1 MKKLKI
7 IAVMFFSMLVVGGCS
22 CTSSMCTEDDLN
34 NIKESI
40 TNKWENNEEFKVKL
54 REEAAV
60 KDITDPTEIE
70 NYVNQNIQNKIETE
84 FNSHPKAC
92 LTIDENV
99 DESSGAVI
107 EGKTWGDAF
116 SEGLLEGL
124 IVYPIAWLLISFTNL
139 FGGSGFAKVASII
152 VATLIIKL
160 VMLAFTFKSQIQTQK
175 MQAIQPELNAISAA
189 MKNPNI
195 TPSERNRL
203 TMKMMDIYK
212 KNEINPF
219 ATILPTFISLPIFLS
234 VWSAVS
240 QTMIIRQGS
249 FLGIEL
255 GANVSTQV
263 FSLNIGAII
272 LFILM
277 SGLQIFS
284 MKLPNIIRKRHES
297 YKTKQLDDSANKQM
311 NTTMNIMIGMIIFT
325 GFMLPAALAVYW
337 AVGALFAIAQTY
349 VFQSEIVKAKLKS
362 LSDRKK
368 KAKVVK

>member
-1 MKKLKI
+1 
-7 IAVMFFSMLVVGGCS
+7 
-22 CTSSMCTEDDLN
+22 
-34 NIKESI
+34 
-40 TNKWENNEEFKVKL
+40 
-54 REEAAV
+54 
-60 KDITDPTEIE
+60 
-70 NYVNQNIQNKIETE
+70 
-84 FNSHPKAC
+84 
-92 LTIDENV
+92 
-99 DESSGAVI
+99 
-107 EGKTWGDAF
+107 
-116 SEGLLEGL
+116 
-124 IVYPIAWLLISFTNL
+124 
-139 FGGSGFAKVASII
+139 
-152 VATLIIKL
+152 
-160 VMLAFTFKSQIQTQK
+160 
-175 MQAIQPELNAISAA
+175 
-189 MKNPNI
+189 
-195 TPSERNRL
+195 
-203 TMKMMDIYK
+203 
-212 KNEINPF
+212 
-219 ATILPTFISLPIFLS
+219 
-234 VWSAVS
+234 
-240 QTMIIRQGS
+240 MIIRQGS

-349 VFQSEIVKAKLKS
+349 VFQSEIVKEKLKS